1 MCQMFAEFM
10 LKQFQMSKQ
19 YKQVSVISKLF
30 LRGFPL
36 TSSACKAE
44 RTNFLIRVISTG
56 VGDLAAHTNVVKGMM
71 PAEMYFNFNLRKET
85 EAPIISLI

>member
-1 MCQMFAEFM
+1 MFAEFM

-19 YKQVSVISKLF
+19 YKQVSVVSKLF

-36 TSSACKAE
+36 TSPACKAE

-56 VGDLAAHTNVVKGMM
+56 FGVLAAHTKVLKGLM
-71 PAEMYFNFNLRKET
+71 PAKIFQ
-85 EAPIISLI
+85 PQP

>member
-10 LKQFQMSKQ
+10 LKQFQMSKH
-19 YKQVSVISKLF
+19 YKQVSVVSKLF

-36 TSSACKAE
+36 TSPACKAE

-56 VGDLAAHTNVVKGMM
+56 VGEIAPHTNVVKDVM
-71 PAEMYFNFNLRKET
+71 PAKILQ
-85 EAPIISLI
+85 PQQ